1 MTSHTMRRREFITLL
16 GGAAAAWP
24 RAARTQPTG
33 KVWRIAVVTGSMRPD
48 ALESSPQG
56 GILQGMRELGYA
68 EGKDFVVEWR
78 FAGGLNESYPNIAA
92 DLIRL
97 KVDIIVAS
105 NSRAVQVLRQATS
118 TIPIVMVGVTD
129 PVGSG

>member
-1 MTSHTMRRREFITLL
+1 MTTALIRRREFITLL

-33 KVWRIAVVTGSMRPD
+33 KVWRIAVVAGSMRPD

-68 EGKDFVVEWR
+68 EGKDFV
-78 FAGGLNESYPNIAA
+78 ESG
-92 DLIRL
+92 DLREDSMNPIRISPPTL
-97 KVDIIVAS
+97 Y
-105 NSRAVQVLRQATS
+105 
-118 TIPIVMVGVTD
+118 G
-129 PVGSG
+129 